1 MDRSNAYDYIWYDKD
16 MTTARNILTVN
27 AGSSSIKL
35 TVFASNPL
43 DQSLSRVLDISI
55 NNIGQSV
62 AVLTIVTPLTLPQ
75 GKHVTAPNHTVASR
89 LLMKH
94 LTRFIP
100 TQTIIAV
107 GHRIVHGGA
116 KYADPTLITNI
127 PDADWKLL
135 MELDPEHTAPA
146 RQLIAD
152 FTERY
157 PSIPHVACFDTAFF
171 HDLPNIAKIVPIPQ
185 KYHKAGVRRYGFHG
199 LSYASLLKTFQEKA
213 GSAAANGRVVLAHL
227 GSGASLAATR
237 HGKPI
242 ETTMGF
248 TPTSGIVM
256 STRSGDIDPT
266 VFNFLNRQYDM
277 DMHAFNHMVRFESG
291 LLGVSGLTG
300 DMHALLN
307 KEAESKKAAAA
318 IELFVHDVKK
328 SIGALSAALGGID
341 SLIFS
346 GGIGEQS
353 AIIRTR
359 VCQDL
364 GFLGIEVDPAANEEH
379 AFLISTNAARVG
391 VHVIPTN
398 EASVIAMQTNEL
410 LNTNAG
416 KE

>member
-1 MDRSNAYDYIWYDKD
+1 
-16 MTTARNILTVN
+16 MTIARNILTVN

-35 TVFASNPL
+35 TVFANNAL

-55 NNIGQSV
+55 NNIGQPV
-62 AVLTIVTPLTLPQ
+62 ATLEIATPLTSPQ
-75 GKHVTAPNHTVASR
+75 GKRVNVPNHTAASR
-89 LLMKH
+89 LVMEH
-94 LTRFIP
+94 VTRFIP

-127 PDADWKLL
+127 SDADWKLL

-146 RQLIAD
+146 RQLVTQ
-152 FTERY
+152 FVENY

-171 HDLPNIAKIVPIPQ
+171 HDLPRIAKIVPIPQ
-185 KYHKAGVRRYGFHG
+185 KYYTAGVRRYGFHG
-199 LSYASLLKTFQEKA
+199 LSYASLLETFREKA
-213 GSAAANGRVVLAHL
+213 GSAAVNGRVILAHL
-227 GSGASLAATR
+227 GSGASLAATL
-237 HGKPI
+237 HGKPV

-266 VFNFLNRQYDM
+266 VFNFLHRQYDM

-307 KEAESKKAAAA
+307 KEAENKKAASAV
-318 IELFVHDVKK
+318 ELFVRDVKK
-328 SIGALSAALGGID
+328 SIGALSTTLGGID

-353 AIIRTR
+353 AVIRAR
-359 VCQDL
+359 ICRDL
-364 GFLGIEVDPAANEEH
+364 GYLGIEVDPIANDEH
-379 AFLISTNAARVG
+379 AFLISTKDARVG

-398 EASVIAMQTNEL
+398 EASVIALQTNTL
-410 LNTNAG
+410 LNTNAD